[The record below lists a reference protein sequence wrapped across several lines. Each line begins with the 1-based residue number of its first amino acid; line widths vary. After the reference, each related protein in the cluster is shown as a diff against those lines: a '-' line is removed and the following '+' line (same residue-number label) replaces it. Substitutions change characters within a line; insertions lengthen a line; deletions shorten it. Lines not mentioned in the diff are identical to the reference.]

1 VTKAGSAQSS
11 SDTSSNAA
19 ASSSAPRRFDSRR
32 VYTAAIL
39 VPAIYAIIRYLP
51 PWTFTLLVMA
61 GAGIAL
67 LELYRI
73 SFGPRM
79 NTSLMALGLAATG
92 LIIGRTHLAIPLAD
106 ILMLATILMAGAM
119 VFCSAPLEHR
129 FQDAGVT
136 LFGVLYVGLTLSSL
150 VLTRSFPDGEFFI
163 LFVALVT
170 WAADTGAYYSG
181 NLWGRHLLAPTVSPK
196 KTVEGLLGGM
206 ALACA
211 AALVAQAWFLPQLR
225 TLDALLLGVL
235 LTGAGLLGDLSE
247 SALKRSVGVKDSGGI
262 LPGHGGML
270 DRLDSLL
277 FTAPAFYYYVLCVRG
292 LAPLQ

>member
-1 VTKAGSAQSS
+1 MAKSGSAQSPA
-11 SDTSSNAA
+11 DAPPAAA
-19 ASSSAPRRFDSRR
+19 ASQKAPRRFDSRR

-39 VPAIYAIIRYLP
+39 IPAIYVIIRYLP
-51 PWTFTLLVMA
+51 PWAFTLLVIA
-61 GAGIAL
+61 GGGIAL

-73 SFGPRM
+73 SFGKRI
-79 NTSLMALGLAATG
+79 NAYTVGLGLAATAM
-92 LIIGRTHLAIPLAD
+92 IIGRAPLGVPLAD
-106 ILMLATILMAGAM
+106 IVMLTVITSASVM
-119 VFCSAPLEHR
+119 VFSSTSINDR
-129 FQDAGVT
+129 FKDTCVM
-136 LFGVLYVGLTLSSL
+136 LFGVLYIGLTLSAL
-150 VLTRSFPDGEFFI
+150 VLMRTFPAGEFFI

-211 AALVAQAWFLPQLR
+211 AASLAQAWFLPELGVM
-225 TLDALLLGVL
+225 DALILGVL

-277 FTAPAFYYYVLCVRG
+277 FTAPTFYYYAVCVRG